1 MGLRIRFEFLLLI
14 PVALVP
20 LKMSNDYQSFTCSF
34 CWHLLYSRATCDLH
48 CPDYS
53 ALLKLSSPSISL
65 PLMFTFIAVINDDNV
80 GHFIFLK
87 DSTSM
92 GIKYTCCV
100 TLALTYHSSCFSSP
114 VGVGESIVMY
124 TGSKVEKYK
133 KDKAPDSVQ
142 RISLVATSAFLHCG
156 TEFDWVSTLYEDSP

>member
-1 MGLRIRFEFLLLI
+1 MGLRIRFEFLMLI

-34 CWHLLYSRATCDLH
+34 CWHSLYSRATCDLH

-92 GIKYTCCV
+92 GINHTCCV
-100 TLALTYHSSCFSSP
+100 TLALTYHFSCFSSP

-133 KDKAPDSVQ
+133 KDKTQIVF
-142 RISLVATSAFLHCG
+142 RELV
-156 TEFDWVSTLYEDSP
+156 